1 MGEDQIPRRRFLLG
15 AGLAGAS
22 AAAATMAAAA
32 QAQSAQVSASAPASG
47 APDAE
52 SPAGSTTLTPT
63 EAAFF
68 TAVVDTFIPADELT
82 PKGSDCGV
90 VTFIDRELAGAW
102 GGGAKLY
109 RSGPFI
115 KGKPEQGY
123 QLSLSPREFFG
134 VGVEAVNAWS
144 RATYKKEFD
153 RLSIEQRNEA
163 LKALEGGKVK
173 LDGADAKV
181 FFEALYQITMEG
193 FFSDPVHGGN
203 RNKISWSMIGFPGLP
218 AVYADKIE
226 KWRGKAYV
234 VAPQSIQD
242 FS

>member
-1 MGEDQIPRRRFLLG
+1 MAEDPIARRRFLVG

-22 AAAATMAAAA
+22 AAAGAVTSEA
-32 QAQSAQVSASAPASG
+32 Q
-47 APDAE
+47 AE
-52 SPAGSTTLTPT
+52 SPAAAAAPAPDPDLPAGYTTLTPT

-68 TAVVDTFIPADELT
+68 TAAVDTFIPADELT

-109 RSGPFI
+109 RSGPFM

-123 QLSLSPREFFG
+123 QLSLSPREFFATG
-134 VGVEAVNAWS
+134 IEAVNAWS

-153 RLSIEQRNEA
+153 RLSNEQRNEA
-163 LKALEGGKVK
+163 LKALESGKAA
-173 LDGADAKV
+173 LEGANSKG

-203 RNKISWSMIGFPGLP
+203 KNKVSWAMLGFPGLP

-234 VAPQSIQD
+234 VPPQSIQD